1 MSVSDIG
8 RNSKL
13 KGRGL
18 FLANEQINDKTA
30 GGYEW
35 LKPDRI
41 MKLYR
46 GSKSAFGT
54 KRLYVIGIGKNGVDC
69 LMRAKHIAENRFQKD
84 KARIRYL
91 GIGVNELVDN
101 AEFCGSV
108 LERGE
113 KLSIDPDAAI
123 YSYLNAPEKMS
134 EFAREWFDDGLK
146 NYTPNKPVY
155 GLQKRQCGRLALF
168 HYFGALIKEFGSALT
183 SFGMSDRPLEIA
195 LVGNLGDAFFGGM
208 MIDIGY
214 ILRTLFETVPY
225 PVTIVA
231 YMFAGDTS
239 AFTEKEGRDLAT
251 AYANTIVSKSELDMF
266 QSRKKR
272 FWQQYN
278 NAIEISSDKPP
289 FTACYIAQ
297 AEATYEETME
307 KTALKI
313 MCEPGNVFA
322 QDDDAEKIM
331 SYNMLG
337 KDGSHAFRYLAFSS
351 AVNEIPLGKIVS
363 YISLKILGKYLWE
376 LRQRSIGE
384 MELGK
389 IAGKIAPNAMLL
401 ASKAGDIPKIEYN
414 ETLNPLFSLRSL
426 KNGGEAS
433 KRYVNGKLTETAE
446 LCQKGAD
453 MLIPELSGQIK
464 KLCENAVL
472 DRGKG
477 PYYAL
482 EIIRACLQKLTEAS
496 KAIEQQMMNVDDDV
510 SREEKLLA
518 GVYKKLK
525 APPNFIAAKYV
536 DSYIDQMK
544 QYAKYRSLQLTGNI
558 VRGFYSRLSDELN
571 RYADESL
578 RTRSAVFDR
587 ISDHTDDILYGP
599 SPYLGFGVKEAF
611 DPLSQDN
618 TEIRAVL
625 DKMVDSISR
634 DKMELA
640 FKRTD
645 LMTASMRGTTE
656 FVSELLMLVDICVGE
671 FTEKS
676 YDEMCRYFKIENSLA
691 SGIEDC
697 FGRVKITT
705 PTTESVPLTRVICP
719 SKANPADIAPLHALH
734 KELNDI
740 WNASA
745 SSFSVSIVR
754 IQGAVKLNEF
764 KDYEQ
769 WENMR
774 YAYVNDSL
782 KKHGMHIFG

>member
-1 MSVSDIG
+1 M
-8 RNSKL
+8 
-13 KGRGL
+13 
-18 FLANEQINDKTA
+18 ANEQINDKTA
-30 GGYEW
+30 GEFEW
-35 LKPDRI
+35 LRPDRI

-54 KRLYVIGIGKNGVDC
+54 KRLFVIGIGKNGVDC

-84 KARIRYL
+84 KSRIRYL
-91 GIGVNELVDN
+91 GIGVNDLVDN

-108 LERGE
+108 LEDSE
-113 KLSIDPDAAI
+113 KLSIDPDEAI
-123 YSYLNAPEKMS
+123 YAYLNAPEKMT
-134 EFAREWFDDGLK
+134 EFMKEWFDEGLK

-168 HYFGALIKEFGSALT
+168 HYFGSIMKLFGSALAG
-183 SFGMSDRPLEIA
+183 FGTNDRPLEIA

-208 MIDIGY
+208 MLDIGY
-214 ILRTLFETVPY
+214 ILRTLFETVTY
-225 PVTIVA
+225 PVTIVT

-239 AFTEKEGRDLAT
+239 EFTEKEGRDLAT

-278 NAIEISSDKPP
+278 NAIEISSDKPA
-289 FTACYIAQ
+289 FTACYITH

-313 MCEPGNVFA
+313 MCEPGNIFA

-331 SYNMLG
+331 SYNMLD
-337 KDGSHAFRYLAFSS
+337 KEGSHAFRYLAFSS

-363 YISLKILGKYLWE
+363 YVSLKMLGKYMWS

-389 IAGKIAPNAMLL
+389 ISGKVAPNAMLL
-401 ASKAGDIPKIEYN
+401 ASKAGDIPKIVYAEN
-414 ETLNPLFSLRSL
+414 LNPLFSLHSL
-426 KNGGEAS
+426 KNGSEAS
-433 KRYVNGKLTETAE
+433 KRYVNEKLGETAE
-446 LCQKGAD
+446 LCRKGAD
-453 MLIPELSGQIK
+453 MMVDELSGQIRK
-464 KLCENAVL
+464 ICENAVL
-472 DRGKG
+472 DRDKG

-482 EIIRACLQKLTEAS
+482 EIIRACLHKLSEAS
-496 KAIEQQMMNVDDDV
+496 KGIEQQMMNIEDDV

-518 GVYKKLK
+518 AVYKKIK
-525 APPNFIAAKYV
+525 STPNFMAAKHIESYV
-536 DSYIDQMK
+536 DQMK
-544 QYAKYRSLQLTGNI
+544 AYEKYKNIQLTGN
-558 VRGFYSRLSDELN
+558 VVKDFYGRLSDELN
-571 RYADESL
+571 KYADESL
-578 RTRSAVFDR
+578 RKRTAVFDQ
-587 ISDHTDDILYGP
+587 IADNTNDVLYGD

-611 DPLSQDN
+611 DPLAPES
-618 TEIRAVL
+618 EHIRAVL
-625 DKMVDSISR
+625 DKMVGSVSD
-634 DKMELA
+634 DTMELA
-640 FKRTD
+640 FKRAD
-645 LMTASMRGTTE
+645 LLSAALKGARE
-656 FVSELLMLVDICVGE
+656 LISELLVLVDICVGE

-676 YDEMCRYFKIENSLA
+676 YDEVCEYFTIENSLA
-691 SGIEDC
+691 AGIGDC
-697 FGRVKITT
+697 FERVNITT

-719 SKANPADIAPLHALH
+719 AKIKPAAIAPLHDRH

-740 WNASA
+740 WNTSA
-745 SSFSVSIVR
+745 SSYSVSIVR
-754 IQGAVKLNEF
+754 IQGAVKLSEF

-782 KKHGMHIFG
+782 KKHGMRIFG

>member
-1 MSVSDIG
+1 M
-8 RNSKL
+8 
-13 KGRGL
+13 
-18 FLANEQINDKTA
+18 ANEQINDITA
-30 GGYEW
+30 GEFEW
-35 LKPDRI
+35 LRPDRV

-54 KRLYVIGIGKNGVDC
+54 KRLFVIGIGKNGVDC

-84 KARIRYL
+84 KTRIRYL

-108 LERGE
+108 LEDGE
-113 KLSIDPDAAI
+113 KLSIDPDEAI
-123 YSYLNAPEKMS
+123 YAYLNAPEKMT
-134 EFAREWFDDGLK
+134 EFMKEWFDEGLK

-168 HYFGALIKEFGSALT
+168 HYFGSIMKLFGSALT
-183 SFGMSDRPLEIA
+183 GFGANDRPLEIA

-208 MIDIGY
+208 MLDIGY
-214 ILRTLFETVPY
+214 ILRTLFETVTY
-225 PVTIVA
+225 PVTIVT

-239 AFTEKEGRDLAT
+239 EFTEKEGRDLAT
-251 AYANTIVSKSELDMF
+251 AYANTIVSKSELDLF

-278 NAIEISSDKPP
+278 NAIEISSDKPA
-289 FTACYIAQ
+289 FTACYITN

-313 MCEPGNVFA
+313 MCEPGNIFA

-331 SYNMLG
+331 SYNMLD
-337 KDGSHAFRYLAFSS
+337 KEGSHAFRYLAFSS

-363 YISLKILGKYLWE
+363 YVSLKMMGKYLWS

-389 IAGKIAPNAMLL
+389 IAGKVAPNAMLL
-401 ASKAGDIPKIEYN
+401 ASKAGDIPKIVYSEN
-414 ETLNPLFSLRSL
+414 LNPLFSLHSL

-433 KRYVNGKLTETAE
+433 KRYVNDKINETAE
-446 LCQKGAD
+446 LCRKGAD
-453 MLIPELSGQIK
+453 MMIDELSGQIK

-472 DRGKG
+472 DHDKG

-482 EIIRACLQKLTEAS
+482 EIIRACRQKLSEAS
-496 KAIEQQMMNVDDDV
+496 KDIEQQMMNIDDDV

-518 GVYKKLK
+518 AVYKKIK
-525 APPNFIAAKYV
+525 STPNFMAAKYT
-536 DSYIDQMK
+536 DSYVDQMK
-544 QYAKYRSLQLTGNI
+544 EYEKYRNIQLTGNI
-558 VRGFYSRLSDELN
+558 VKDFYGRLSEELN
-571 RYADESL
+571 KYADENL
-578 RTRSAVFDR
+578 RKRTVVFDR
-587 ISDHTDDILYGP
+587 IADNSSDILYGE

-611 DPLSQDN
+611 DPLSPEN
-618 TEIRAVL
+618 EHIRAVL
-625 DKMVDSISR
+625 DNMVESVPDDTMS
-634 DKMELA
+634 LA
-640 FKRTD
+640 FKRAD
-645 LMTASMRGTTE
+645 LLSAALKGTKE
-656 FVSELLMLVDICVGE
+656 LISELLVLVDICVGE

-676 YDEMCRYFKIENSLA
+676 YDEVCEYFNIENSLA
-691 SGIEDC
+691 AGMGDC
-697 FGRVKITT
+697 FERVRITT

-719 SKANPADIAPLHALH
+719 AKIKPAAIAPLHARH

-740 WNASA
+740 WNTSA
-745 SSFSVSIVR
+745 SSYSVSIVR
-754 IQGAVKLNEF
+754 IQGAVKLSEF

-774 YAYVNDSL
+774 YAYINDSL
-782 KKHGMHIFG
+782 KKHGMRIFG

>member
-1 MSVSDIG
+1 M
-8 RNSKL
+8 
-13 KGRGL
+13 
-18 FLANEQINDKTA
+18 ANEQINDKMT
-30 GGYEW
+30 GEFEW

-54 KRLYVIGIGKNGVDC
+54 KRLFVIGIGKNGVDC

-84 KARIRYL
+84 KTRIRFL

-108 LERGE
+108 LDDSE
-113 KLSIDPDAAI
+113 KLSIDPDTSI
-123 YSYLNAPEKMS
+123 YDYLNAPEKMT
-134 EFAREWFDDGLK
+134 EFMKEWFDEGLK

-168 HYFGALIKEFGSALT
+168 HYFGTMMKLFGAALT
-183 SFGMSDRPLEIA
+183 SFGANDRPLEIA

-214 ILRTLFETVPY
+214 ILRTLFETVTY
-225 PVTIVA
+225 PVTIVT

-239 AFTEKEGRDLAT
+239 EFTEKEGRDLAT
-251 AYANTIVSKSELDMF
+251 AYANTIVAKSELDMF

-289 FTACYIAQ
+289 FTACYITN

-331 SYNMLG
+331 SYNMLD
-337 KDGSHAFRYLAFSS
+337 KEGSHAFRYLAFSS
-351 AVNEIPLGKIVS
+351 AVNEIPLGKIIS
-363 YISLKILGKYLWE
+363 YISVKMLGKYLWS

-389 IAGKIAPNAMLL
+389 IAGKVTPNAMLL
-401 ASKAGDIPKIEYN
+401 ASKAGDIPKIVYN
-414 ETLNPLFSLRSL
+414 ENLNPLFSLRSL

-453 MLIPELSGQIK
+453 MMIAELSGQIK
-464 KLCENAVL
+464 KLCEGAVTN
-472 DRGKG
+472 REKG

-482 EIIRACLQKLTEAS
+482 EIIRACLQKLNEAS
-496 KAIEQQMMNVDDDV
+496 KSIEQQLMNINDDV
-510 SREEKLLA
+510 SREEKMLA
-518 GVYKKLK
+518 AVYKKLK
-525 APPNFIAAKYV
+525 GTPNFMASKYI

-544 QYAKYRSLQLTGNI
+544 EYAKCKNHQLTGN
-558 VRGFYSRLSDELN
+558 VVKDFYDRLYDELN
-571 RYADESL
+571 KYADESL
-578 RTRSAVFDR
+578 RTRTFVFDM
-587 ISDHTDDILYGP
+587 IADNSNDILYGD

-611 DPLSQDN
+611 DPLAKENGQ
-618 TEIRAVL
+618 IRDIL
-625 DKMVDSISR
+625 DKMVESVSDETM
-634 DKMELA
+634 DLA

-645 LMTASMRGTTE
+645 LLSAALNGTKE
-656 FVSELLMLVDICVGE
+656 FIVELLALIDICVGE

-676 YDEMCRYFKIENSLA
+676 YDELCEYFNIKNSLA
-691 SGIEDC
+691 SGIKDC
-697 FGRVKITT
+697 FERVKITA

-719 SKANPADIAPLHALH
+719 AKINPAEIAPLHALH

-740 WNASA
+740 WNTSA
-745 SSFSVSIVR
+745 SSYSVNIVR
-754 IQGAVKLNEF
+754 IQGAIKLSEF
-764 KDYEQ
+764 RNYEQ

-782 KKHGMHIFG
+782 KKHGMRIFG